1 MKDTLPII
9 ERLKCML
16 QPKPD
21 DYGSD
26 PLLKLFYDQICESV
40 EVDNCFEE
48 FSWSQIENGTTIRDC
63 ISDAYV
69 YIKNDRPLQ
78 INKII
83 ECELLENFEELAQC
97 KEKLEEQDNYHL
109 KLIVENRNF
118 IFKNYDNN

>member
-1 MKDTLPII
+1 MKDPLPII

-26 PLLKLFYDQICESV
+26 PLLKLLYDKVCESV

-48 FSWSQIENGTTIRDC
+48 FSWSQIKNGTTIRDC
-63 ISDAYV
+63 ISDSYV

-109 KLIVENRNF
+109 KLIIENRNF
-118 IFKNYDNN
+118 IFKNYDNK